1 MKFFAGAFA
10 AIAAIAAVAVA
21 TTGNMSS
28 DKSATE
34 NRSFKAKAVSE
45 NRSFKAASR
54 QGVPSKN
61 RSFKTQE
68 VAVAVVLATTG
79 NMSTDKSATKNRKT
93 LLKTK
98 AVSENRSFKTASG
111 PGVPSK
117 NRSFKTQ
124 KVRGHGSQNLC
135 PFVHLPCFYSTRTH
149 SQNSANPYPPLARG
163 FAHS

>member
-34 NRSFKAKAVSE
+34 NRSFKA
-45 NRSFKAASR
+45 
-54 QGVPSKN
+54 
-61 RSFKTQE
+61 
-68 VAVAVVLATTG
+68 
-79 NMSTDKSATKNRKT
+79 
-93 LLKTK
+93 K